1 MGLNVDR
8 TLKAA
13 KKLEAL
19 NKPSEAEALYRNI
32 LDVYPKNKRAMTA
45 LKKVRHAANHPL
57 SLPDSDRAVLKHLT
71 FLYGQEK
78 YQNIIELRAQIASRY
93 PESAP
98 LFNIIG
104 SAFARLGAFDDAVTT
119 FLHALERDPQNVNL
133 YSNLG
138 ESYGRLG
145 HYQAALTSF
154 RTATDLDPQFSKAF
168 YNMANT
174 FFALGDTAAAIDIYK
189 KSIALKPEFA
199 PAANNLGA
207 AYLKAGQISEA
218 FQSFARA
225 LLLSPQYEEAFANL
239 YNLSIQCPWQRR
251 EFSKLKKRMQPFSG
265 VKTRLLALIDAY
277 IEQDSISV
285 QAELSALKLAERGN
299 AFNALSAADRIF
311 CLAYYNLIKA
321 LEAQNKGFM
330 SNKSDG
336 SETRLIY
343 HLGESHCLSFAHLK
357 LRLEGQTYKVQPMIS
372 FGTKVF
378 HLSDAVQRSFSEIL
392 RAQLRHL
399 PKHSKVMLSFGEI
412 DCRLHEG
419 FLAVAEA
426 RNIDLKDLIAQTI
439 AGYLRFVGGLALEMQ
454 HQIFIQNV
462 PAPLHSS
469 KSSAAE
475 NASVANIVHLFNQNL
490 AYQMHQSDMG
500 LVDLHKFTCGSEGFS
515 NRRFHCD
522 NSHLDGRA
530 LQEIERQLSW
540 DYAGANLV

>member
-19 NKPSEAEALYRNI
+19 NKLSEAVALYRNI
-32 LDVYPKNKRAMTA
+32 LDVYPKNQRAITA
-45 LKKVRHAANHPL
+45 LKKVRHAANYPL
-57 SLPDSDRAVLKHLT
+57 SLPDSDGAVLKLLT
-71 FLYGQEK
+71 SLFSQEK
-78 YQNIIELRAQIASRY
+78 YQNIIELRAQIANQY

-104 SAFARLGAFDDAVTT
+104 SAFARLGAFDVAVTT
-119 FLHALERDPQNVNL
+119 FLYALERDPKNVNVHN
-133 YSNLG
+133 NLG

-145 HYQAALTSF
+145 NYQAALTSF
-154 RTATDLDPQFSKAF
+154 RNATDLDPQFSKAF

-199 PAANNLGA
+199 PASNNLGA

-218 FQSFARA
+218 FESFARA
-225 LLLSPQYEEAFANL
+225 LRLNPQHEEAFANL

-251 EFSKLKKRMQPFSG
+251 EFLKLRKRAQPFSG
-265 VKTRLLALIDAY
+265 IKTRILALIDAY
-277 IEQDSISV
+277 IHEASASV
-285 QAELSALKLAERGN
+285 EAELSALKLAERRN
-299 AFNALSAADRIF
+299 AFNALSAADQIF
-311 CLAYYNLIKA
+311 CSAYYKLIQA
-321 LEAQNKGFM
+321 LVAQNKGFL
-330 SNKSDG
+330 SNKPDG

-357 LRLEGQTYKVQPMIS
+357 LRLEGQMYKVQPMIS

-378 HLSDAVQRSFSEIL
+378 HLSDSAQRPFSEIL

-399 PKHSKVMLSFGEI
+399 PKRSKVMLSFGEI

-419 FLAVAEA
+419 FLAVADA
-426 RNIDLKDLIAQTI
+426 RDIELKDLIAETV
-439 AGYLRFVGGLALEMQ
+439 AGYLRFVGGLAVEMQ
-454 HQIFIQNV
+454 HQIFILNV

-475 NASVANIVHLFNQNL
+475 NASVANIVHLFNQSL
-490 AYQMHQSDMG
+490 AYNVHQSDMG
-500 LVDLHKFTCGSEGFS
+500 LVDMHKFTSDSDGFS
-515 NRRFHCD
+515 NRGFHCD
-522 NSHLDGRA
+522 ESHLDGRA
-530 LQEIERQLSW
+530 LQEIERRLTR
-540 DYAGANLV
+540 DYAGANPV

>member
-1 MGLNVDR
+1 M
-8 TLKAA
+8 
-13 KKLEAL
+13 
-19 NKPSEAEALYRNI
+19 
-32 LDVYPKNKRAMTA
+32 
-45 LKKVRHAANHPL
+45 
-57 SLPDSDRAVLKHLT
+57 
-71 FLYGQEK
+71 
-78 YQNIIELRAQIASRY
+78 
-93 PESAP
+93 
-98 LFNIIG
+98 
-104 SAFARLGAFDDAVTT
+104 
-119 FLHALERDPQNVNL
+119 
-133 YSNLG
+133 
-138 ESYGRLG
+138 
-145 HYQAALTSF
+145 
-154 RTATDLDPQFSKAF
+154 
-168 YNMANT
+168 
-174 FFALGDTAAAIDIYK
+174 
-189 KSIALKPEFA
+189 
-199 PAANNLGA
+199 
-207 AYLKAGQISEA
+207 
-218 FQSFARA
+218 
-225 LLLSPQYEEAFANL
+225 
-239 YNLSIQCPWQRR
+239 IQ
-251 EFSKLKKRMQPFSG
+251 
-265 VKTRLLALIDAY
+265 
-277 IEQDSISV
+277 
-285 QAELSALKLAERGN
+285 
-299 AFNALSAADRIF
+299 
-311 CLAYYNLIKA
+311 A

-357 LRLEGQTYKVQPMIS
+357 LRLEGQTYKVQPVIS

-378 HLSDAVQRSFSEIL
+378 HLSDAVQRPFSEIL

-439 AGYLRFVGGLALEMQ
+439 AGYLRFVGGIALEMQ
-454 HQIFIQNV
+454 HQIFILNV

-522 NSHLDGRA
+522 DSHLDGRA

-540 DYAGANLV
+540 DYAGADLI